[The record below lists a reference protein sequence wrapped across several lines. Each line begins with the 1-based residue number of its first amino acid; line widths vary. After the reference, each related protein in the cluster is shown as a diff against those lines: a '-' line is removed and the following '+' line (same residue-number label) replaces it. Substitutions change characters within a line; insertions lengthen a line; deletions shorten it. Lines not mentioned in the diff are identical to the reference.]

1 MAEEK
6 NEAAPARKAKPKLG
20 ALLENKVALLGVI
33 VIAQALTALAV
44 TKFFI
49 APKLL
54 AGAPVAEAAA
64 GAGHG
69 ALEAAGPEKE
79 GEIVSLGEMIITLQ
93 GGGGTTHYGRT
104 NVGVEIADP
113 KLAKAMEER
122 LPQLRDVV
130 LTTLSSR
137 TAEEL
142 LAPEGKEAARQE
154 IMRRLGEKLPPGA
167 LLNVYFSDLMIQ

>member
-6 NEAAPARKAKPKLG
+6 NEGAPAPKAKPKLG
-20 ALLENKVALLGVI
+20 ALFENKVVLLGVI

-49 APKLL
+49 APKLQ

-64 GAGHG
+64 AGGHG
-69 ALEAAGPEKE
+69 GAEAAGPEKE
-79 GEIVSLGEMIITLQ
+79 GVIVGLQEMIITLQ
-93 GGGGTTHYGRT
+93 GDAGSPHYART

-113 KLAKAMEER
+113 KLAKATEER

-130 LTTLSSR
+130 IMTLSSR
-137 TAEEL
+137 TAADL
-142 LAPEGKEAARQE
+142 LSPEGKEEARQE
-154 IMRRLGEKLPPGA
+154 IMRRLGEKLPAGA